1 MKSSELLDR
10 LATMYQ
16 YERDPR
22 RASALLD
29 GALRWWCPML
39 AQQDRHHED
48 IAQGGYNG
56 TR

>member
-48 IAQGGYNG
+48 IAQGGYNR